1 MNLDGYFSTKAFVSM
16 TWLKKLC
23 TLRWRRDRDFDGSHI
38 PVITE
43 GLELRTSLIQCI
55 YLAR

>member
-1 MNLDGYFSTKAFVSM
+1 MNLDGYFLTKAFVSV

-23 TLRWRRDRDFDGSHI
+23 TLQWRRDQDSDGSQI
-38 PVITE
+38 PVITG

-55 YLAR
+55 YLVR